1 MRGAWFEKRGKPMIE
16 QVLDSPQALD
26 DENYTDTALAD
37 LVRSQIVELG
47 EDPERE
53 GLLKTPGR
61 VARSLQFLTSGY
73 KADVA
78 KVINGAIFKD
88 EADEMVTQKDIYFF
102 SLCEHHLLPFYGVC
116 HISYL
121 PKGKVIGLSKLAR
134 VVDVFARRLQIQ
146 ERLTRQIADCLQE
159 NLSPRGVAVVIEAT
173 HLCMTMRGVQK
184 PGSTTVTSAMLG
196 SFKDDSRTRSEFL
209 GLLTKHG

>member
-1 MRGAWFEKRGKPMIE
+1 MIE
-16 QVLDSPQALD
+16 EVLDSPQVLD
-26 DENYTDTALAD
+26 DENYTDKALAD
-37 LVRSQIVELG
+37 LVRSQLIALG
-47 EDPERE
+47 ENPDRK
-53 GLLKTPGR
+53 GLLKTPDR
-61 VARSLQFLTSGY
+61 VARSLQFLTAGY
-73 KADVA
+73 KADVS
-78 KVINGAIFKD
+78 KVINGAIFED

-102 SLCEHHLLPFYGVC
+102 SLCEHHLLPFSGVC

-134 VVDVFARRLQIQ
+134 VVDVFSRRLQIQ

-159 NLSPRGVAVVIEAT
+159 HLNPRGVAVVMEAT

-196 SFKDDSRTRSEFL
+196 GFKEDSRTRAEFL
-209 GLLTKHG
+209 GLLSKHG